1 MLHKI
6 TLQHFSKAQAGTCL
20 LGLNRDLPPPLPSL
34 FKNASDANAKASP
47 GTGKFKPQSSFCKR
61 CCVLPLHLQTEHY
74 VDIKIAFF
82 SHFLL
87 GVFWQETIYCV
98 GVVLVRLASV
108 FAYVCFLYFL
118 CFFWKMQSEQEVF
131 TFFRTSVDH
140 WEFFFMNHVFIC
152 CVVYRGLWS
161 DKQAAR
167 GWSGT
172 TSASKANA
180 KMWPCWIKWSNYN
193 H

>member
-61 CCVLPLHLQTEHY
+61 CRVLPLHLQTEHY

-82 SHFLL
+82 FSFSF
-87 GVFWQETIYCV
+87 GVFLTGDYILRGCSAGKVSQCV
-98 GVVLVRLASV
+98 CICLLPLLSLL
-108 FAYVCFLYFL
+108 FL
-118 CFFWKMQSEQEVF
+118 E
-131 TFFRTSVDH
+131 
-140 WEFFFMNHVFIC
+140 
-152 CVVYRGLWS
+152 
-161 DKQAAR
+161 
-167 GWSGT
+167 
-172 TSASKANA
+172 NA
-180 KMWPCWIKWSNYN
+180 K
-193 H
+193 

>member
-82 SHFLL
+82 FSFSF
-87 GVFWQETIYCV
+87 GVFLTGDYILRGCSAGKVSRCV
-98 GVVLVRLASV
+98 CICLLPLLS
-108 FAYVCFLYFL
+108 LL
-118 CFFWKMQSEQEVF
+118 FWKMQSEQEVF
-131 TFFRTSVDH
+131 TFFRTRVDH
-140 WEFFFMNHVFIC
+140 WEFF
-152 CVVYRGLWS
+152 L
-161 DKQAAR
+161 
-167 GWSGT
+167 
-172 TSASKANA
+172 
-180 KMWPCWIKWSNYN
+180 
-193 H
+193 